1 MSGTFPLQ
9 SLHGYDVKSPYRYF
23 TFYGEK
29 EQNTTI
35 ILFFSLELNSKK
47 NMPTF
52 YKLDMPKFVVI
63 KFEKA

>member
-1 MSGTFPLQ
+1 MSGTFRLR

-23 TFYGEK
+23 TFHGEK
-29 EQNTTI
+29 EQNTTK
-35 ILFFSLELNSKK
+35 FYFSSLELNSRK

-52 YKLDMPKFVVI
+52 YTLDMPKFIAI